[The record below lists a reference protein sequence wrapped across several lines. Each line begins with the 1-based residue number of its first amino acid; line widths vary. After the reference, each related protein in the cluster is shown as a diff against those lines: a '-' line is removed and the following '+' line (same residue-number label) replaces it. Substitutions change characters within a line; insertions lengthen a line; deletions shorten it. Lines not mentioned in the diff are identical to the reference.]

1 MAPAR
6 CLTLACSDPAD
17 PRDEEVSDTDRSV
30 LVSNLLG
37 DKDRFWARRKPKQ
50 VLSADLSA

>member
-17 PRDEEVSDTDRSV
+17 PRDEVSDADGSV

-37 DKDRFWARRKPKQ
+37 DKDRF
-50 VLSADLSA
+50 